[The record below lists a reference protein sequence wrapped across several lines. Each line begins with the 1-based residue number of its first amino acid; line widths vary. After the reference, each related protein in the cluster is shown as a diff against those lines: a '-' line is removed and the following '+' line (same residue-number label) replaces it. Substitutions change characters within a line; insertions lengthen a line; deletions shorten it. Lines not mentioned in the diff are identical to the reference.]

1 VNVGGRS
8 VTADIATKAV
18 RKAARALQEH
28 GAQSVTLLL
37 TGELNAKDQVESAG
51 LAAQVKA
58 QPAAGGDA
66 T

>member
-18 RKAARALQEH
+18 RKAVKALQEH

-51 LAAQVKA
+51 LAAQAKA
-58 QPAAGGDA
+58 QPAAGGEN
-66 T
+66 